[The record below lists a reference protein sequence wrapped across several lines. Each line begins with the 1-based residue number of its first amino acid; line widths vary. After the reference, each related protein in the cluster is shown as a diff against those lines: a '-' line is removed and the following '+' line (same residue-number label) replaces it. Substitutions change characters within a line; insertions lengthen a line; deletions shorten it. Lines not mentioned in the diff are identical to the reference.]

1 MWKMIL
7 VLRSVM
13 VRSFF
18 TLQRHQPTHWRWSS
32 ESKLCFRLAN
42 SLLMRVAARQCDMA
56 VGTNT
61 AVRFRSKRHQAP
73 LLGGAIG
80 VIFIGIGFYCK
91 LGYKPQNRGCIP
103 ASSRNC
109 IPKSWRHCGVHHAMQ
124 QQERGELAPKEM
136 RFNHGQHQPA
146 TFVHGWILQAITESM
161 EE

>member
-32 ESKLCFRLAN
+32 KSKLCFRLAN

-61 AVRFRSKRHQAP
+61 AAVRFRSKRHQAP

-91 LGYKPQNRGCIP
+91 
-103 ASSRNC
+103 
-109 IPKSWRHCGVHHAMQ
+109 
-124 QQERGELAPKEM
+124 
-136 RFNHGQHQPA
+136 
-146 TFVHGWILQAITESM
+146 
-161 EE
+161 